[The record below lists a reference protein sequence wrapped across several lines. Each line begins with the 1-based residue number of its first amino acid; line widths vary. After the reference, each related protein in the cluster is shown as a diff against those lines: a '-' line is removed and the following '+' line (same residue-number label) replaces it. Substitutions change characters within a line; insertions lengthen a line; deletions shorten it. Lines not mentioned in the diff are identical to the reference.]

1 MGNDRSKENFGCKRC
16 WPSSAEAAWEAR
28 SQLRLEEDL
37 VDESHYHVMILTCSY
52 CAQRF
57 ISIFTEEI
65 DWVDGEDPQYWT
77 VMPLTQQEAVDLGCR
92 RGSLS
97 DGELISLAPDR
108 RSLQRDYPKGAD
120 KPRLFWA
127 TGVWVGPHSL

>member
-1 MGNDRSKENFGCKRC
+1 MCNDRSKENFGCNRC

-28 SQLRLEEDL
+28 GQLEREDLL
-37 VDESHYHVMILTCSY
+37 VDEAHYRVMILTCAA

-57 ISIFTEEI
+57 ISIFTEKI
-65 DWVDGEDPQYWT
+65 DWVDGEDPQFWT
-77 VMPLTQQEAVDLGCR
+77 VVPLTQQEAADLSCR

-108 RSLQRDYPKGAD
+108 RSLRRDYPKGAD
-120 KPRLFWA
+120 KPSLFWA
-127 TGVWVGPHSL
+127 TGVWFPAHD